1 MRERW
6 PGQFA
11 TRIAELDLVT
21 EFEEHGL
28 AYAALDARGEVVV
41 HIPGETDVRDE
52 GTHAPLTSAEART
65 LELHRVI
72 LGEEARKQPRGGAR
86 TG

>member
-1 MRERW
+1 MDESIDYDALPPEEQARMRERW

-41 HIPGETDVRDE
+41 HIPGETDVRD
-52 GTHAPLTSAEART
+52 
-65 LELHRVI
+65 
-72 LGEEARKQPRGGAR
+72 
-86 TG
+86 